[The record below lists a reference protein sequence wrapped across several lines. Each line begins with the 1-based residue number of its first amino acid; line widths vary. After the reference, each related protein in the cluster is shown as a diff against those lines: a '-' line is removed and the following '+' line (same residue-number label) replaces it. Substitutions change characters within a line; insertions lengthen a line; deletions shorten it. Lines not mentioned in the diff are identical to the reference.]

1 MALLDTPPSTPDAQE
16 GSSKK
21 WWWLLAGI
29 PAFAMVIMMAPIL
42 VILATTGSDTNCGQ
56 PVPDAGGGSLMGLKP
71 GSLAVPMAEGTYTI
85 SSPFGM
91 RETGMHD
98 GQDYAAPL
106 DTPFYAAGD
115 GEVIAA
121 EPAAGYGHWIRIRHT
136 IEGQIVESLYG
147 HMQASGVLVHTGD
160 KVTAGQLI
168 GKVGSEGQSSGP
180 HLHFGV
186 YPGGWSL
193 GGGVDPIP
201 WLKQQGTISPT
212 RGPAEL
218 VAHTDSTG
226 GDLPPLP
233 ADKGSE
239 AQMQVDSIRVMRTIA
254 AAFPRDHYHRR
265 LAPPHGRRRPGPPPP
280 GARSTS

>member
-1 MALLDTPPSTPDAQE
+1 MALLDTPPSTPPDAQE

-56 PVPDAGGGSLMGLKP
+56 PVPDAGGGGSLMGLKP

-106 DTPFYAAGD
+106 DTPPFYAAGD

-147 HMQASGVLVHTGD
+147 HMQR
-160 KVTAGQLI
+160 
-168 GKVGSEGQSSGP
+168 
-180 HLHFGV
+180 
-186 YPGGWSL
+186 PGGSSST
-193 GGGVDPIP
+193 PE
-201 WLKQQGTISPT
+201 T
-212 RGPAEL
+212 RSQRAN
-218 VAHTDSTG
+218 
-226 GDLPPLP
+226 
-233 ADKGSE
+233 
-239 AQMQVDSIRVMRTIA
+239 
-254 AAFPRDHYHRR
+254 
-265 LAPPHGRRRPGPPPP
+265 
-280 GARSTS
+280 